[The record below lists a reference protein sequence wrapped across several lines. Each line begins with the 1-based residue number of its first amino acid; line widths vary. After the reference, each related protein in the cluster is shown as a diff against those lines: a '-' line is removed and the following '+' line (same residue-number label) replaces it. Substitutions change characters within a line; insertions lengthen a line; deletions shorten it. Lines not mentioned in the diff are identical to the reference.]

1 MVVGGFGDIVDI
13 VDVLG
18 DIGGDQLHVIDR
30 LIVDLAVLTAAEQ
43 VGDQAA
49 DQDHGKHKADN
60 EAGEQLSGE
69 GRCLEC
75 VHGGLPFIV
84 VSLLRIAGS

>member
-1 MVVGGFGDIVDI
+1 MVVGSFGDIVDV

-18 DIGGDQLHVIDR
+18 NIGGDQLHVIDR

-49 DQDHGKHKADN
+49 D
-60 EAGEQLSGE
+60 
-69 GRCLEC
+69 
-75 VHGGLPFIV
+75 
-84 VSLLRIAGS
+84 